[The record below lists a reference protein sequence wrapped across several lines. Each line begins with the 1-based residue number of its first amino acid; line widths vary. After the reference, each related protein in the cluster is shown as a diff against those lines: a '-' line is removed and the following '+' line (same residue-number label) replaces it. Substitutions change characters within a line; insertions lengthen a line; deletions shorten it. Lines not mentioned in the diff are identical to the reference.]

1 MEPIQNAFTALM
13 KNKQFQDTF
22 EKMRHEVRSHPKVA
36 PFLIQN
42 KNEIT
47 DDMIDKSLNKLYEYI
62 GQSVECHDCPTFE
75 GCKNLVQGYHPHLII
90 QGKRIDVQY
99 DRCPNG
105 IKNDQRKKHEALIK
119 CLYLPKDVLQASMS
133 NLSLDDSGRFEAIS
147 AARQFIMSYEKGKMM
162 QGLYLH
168 GPFGVGKTYIL
179 GAIANELA
187 EEGISSMLVYLP
199 EFLRELKSSISEG
212 TLEEK
217 IEAVKKVEVL
227 MLDDIGAEQMSSW
240 ARDEILGTILQYRML
255 EKLPTFFTSNAD
267 ITQLEHHLTYSQ
279 RGEEERVKAARI
291 VDRVKYLAKP
301 ISISGSNRRH
311 FTS

>member
-1 MEPIQNAFTALM
+1 MEPIQNAFSALM

-22 EKMRHEVRSHPKVA
+22 QKMRQEVRSHPKIIS
-36 PFLIQN
+36 FLAEH

-47 DDMIDKSLNKLYEYI
+47 DQMIDSSLVKLYEYI
-62 GQSVECHDCPTFE
+62 GQSVNCEDCPSFNE
-75 GCKNLVQGYHPHLII
+75 CKNMVHGYHPHLMI

-105 IKNDQRKKHEALIK
+105 VKNDKRKKHESLIK
-119 CLYLPKDVLQASMS
+119 CMYLPKDVLQASMS
-133 NLSLDDSGRFEAIS
+133 NLSLEDPGRFEAIS
-147 AARQFIMSYEKGKMM
+147 AARQFIMNYEKGKMA

-168 GPFGVGKTYIL
+168 GPFGVGKTFIL

-187 EEGISSMLVYLP
+187 EEEITSMLVYLP
-199 EFLRELKSSISEG
+199 EFLRELKSSISDG

-217 IEAVKKVEVL
+217 IEVVKKVEVL

-267 ITQLEHHLTYSQ
+267 LNQLEHHLTYSQ

-291 VDRVKYLAKP
+291 VDRVKFLAKP
-301 ISISGSNRRH
+301 VKISGSNLRH
-311 FTS
+311 S

>member
-22 EKMRHEVRSHPKVA
+22 RKMRQEVRSHPKIA
-36 PFLIQN
+36 SFLTEH

-47 DDMIDKSLNKLYEYI
+47 EQMIDNSLGKLYEYI
-62 GQSVECHDCPTFE
+62 GQSVNCDDCPAFSE
-75 GCKNLVQGYHPHLII
+75 CKNMVQGYHPHLVI

-105 IKNDQRKKHEALIK
+105 MKNDKRKKHESLIK

-147 AARQFIMSYEKGKMM
+147 AAKQFITSYEKGKPS

-187 EEGISSMLVYLP
+187 EEEVNSMIVYLP

-267 ITQLEHHLTYSQ
+267 LSQLEHHLTYSQ
-279 RGEEERVKAARI
+279 RGEEERVKAARV

-301 ISISGSNRRH
+301 VKVSGSNRRY
-311 FTS
+311 T

>member
-1 MEPIQNAFTALM
+1 MEPIQNAFSALM

-22 EKMRHEVRSHPKVA
+22 QKMRQEVRSHPKIVS
-36 PFLIQN
+36 FLEEN
-42 KNEIT
+42 KNVVTEE
-47 DDMIDKSLNKLYEYI
+47 MIDNSLGKLYEYI
-62 GQSVECHDCPTFE
+62 GQSVNCEDCPSFGE
-75 GCKNLVQGYHPHLII
+75 CKNLVHGYHPHLII

-105 IKNDQRKKHEALIK
+105 IKNDNRKKHEALIK
-119 CLYLPKDVLQASMS
+119 CMYLPKDVLSASFS
-133 NLSLDDSGRFEAIS
+133 NLSLEDSGRFEAIS
-147 AARQFIMSYEKGKMM
+147 SARQFILNYEKGKML

-168 GPFGVGKTYIL
+168 GPFGVGKTYLL

-187 EEGISSMLVYLP
+187 EAEVNSMIVYLP
-199 EFLRELKSSISEG
+199 ELLRELKNSISEG

-217 IEAVKKVEVL
+217 IDAVKKVEVL

-267 ITQLEHHLTYSQ
+267 LTGLEHHLTYSQ

-301 ISISGSNRRH
+301 IVISGSNRRH
-311 FTS
+311 LS

>member
-22 EKMRHEVRSHPKVA
+22 QKMRQEVRSHPKIA
-36 PFLIQN
+36 SFLTEH

-47 DDMIDKSLNKLYEYI
+47 EQMIDNSLVKLYEYI
-62 GQSVECHDCPTFE
+62 GQSVNCDDCPAFSE
-75 GCKNLVQGYHPHLII
+75 CKNMVQGYHPHLVI

-105 IKNDQRKKHEALIK
+105 MKNDKRKKHESLIK

-147 AARQFIMSYEKGKMM
+147 AAKQFITSYEKGKPS

-187 EEGISSMLVYLP
+187 EEEVSSMIVYLP

-267 ITQLEHHLTYSQ
+267 LNQLEHHLTYSQ

-301 ISISGSNRRH
+301 VKVSGSNRRH
-311 FTS
+311 T

>member
-1 MEPIQNAFTALM
+1 MEPIQNAFNALM

-22 EKMRHEVRSHPKVA
+22 KKMRQEVRSHPKIVS
-36 PFLIQN
+36 FLEEN
-42 KNEIT
+42 KNVIT
-47 DDMIDKSLNKLYEYI
+47 DEMIDNSLGKLYEYI
-62 GQSVECHDCPTFE
+62 EQSVNCEDCPSFGE
-75 GCKNLVQGYHPHLII
+75 CKNLVQGYHPHLII

-105 IKNDQRKKHEALIK
+105 IKNDNRKKHEALIK
-119 CLYLPKDVLQASMS
+119 CMYLPKDVLQASFS
-133 NLSLDDSGRFEAIS
+133 NLSLEDSGRFEAIS
-147 AARQFIMSYEKGKMM
+147 AARQFIMNYEKGKML

-187 EEGISSMLVYLP
+187 EVEVNSMIVYLP

-217 IEAVKKVEVL
+217 IDAVKKVEVL

-267 ITQLEHHLTYSQ
+267 LTQLEHHLTYSQ

-301 ISISGSNRRH
+301 IGITGSNRRH
-311 FTS
+311 FHK

>member
-1 MEPIQNAFTALM
+1 MEPIQNAFSALM

-22 EKMRHEVRSHPKVA
+22 QKMRQEVRSHPKIIS
-36 PFLIQN
+36 FLAEH

-47 DDMIDKSLNKLYEYI
+47 DQMIDSSLVKLYEYI
-62 GQSVECHDCPTFE
+62 GQSVNCEDCPSFNE
-75 GCKNLVQGYHPHLII
+75 CKNMVHGYHPHLII

-105 IKNDQRKKHEALIK
+105 VKHDKRKKHESLIK
-119 CLYLPKDVLQASMS
+119 CMYLPKDVLQASMS
-133 NLSLDDSGRFEAIS
+133 NLSLEDPGRFEAIS
-147 AARQFIMSYEKGKMM
+147 AARQFIMNYEKGKMA

-187 EEGISSMLVYLP
+187 EEEITSMLVYLP
-199 EFLRELKSSISEG
+199 EFLRELKSSISDG

-267 ITQLEHHLTYSQ
+267 LNQLEHHLTYSQ

-291 VDRVKYLAKP
+291 VDRVKFLAKP
-301 ISISGSNRRH
+301 VKISGSNLRH
-311 FTS
+311 S